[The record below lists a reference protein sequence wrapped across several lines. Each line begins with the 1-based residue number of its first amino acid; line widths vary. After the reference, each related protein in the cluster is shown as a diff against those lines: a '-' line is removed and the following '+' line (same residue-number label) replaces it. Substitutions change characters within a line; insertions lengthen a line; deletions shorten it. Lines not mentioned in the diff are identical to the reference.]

1 MSFLSNRPSALLHHI
16 THVEF
21 KYPIGWLWSPT
32 EGGHRGQSF
41 DNVVFRLGE
50 AWSESLEH
58 LSALMPSQH
67 LSQLIIDFGL
77 VQPTVFTYSIR
88 AGFTKPALGFMK
100 ERLFAVTEEALVGFR
115 DDGKWPEKEVRV
127 DGTFDFV
134 HRDVVA
140 VSRDIVSASL

>member
-1 MSFLSNRPSALLHHI
+1 MSFLSNRPSELLHHI

-32 EGGHRGQSF
+32 QGGHRGQSF
-41 DNVVFRLGE
+41 ENVIFRLGE

-67 LSQLIIDFGL
+67 LEMLTIDFGL

-88 AGFTKPALGFMK
+88 TGFTKPALSYMK
-100 ERLFAVTEEALVGFR
+100 ERLFAVTEEALTKFR
-115 DDGKWPEKEVRV
+115 DDGKWPEQELVV
-127 DGTFDFV
+127 DGTLDYIN
-134 HRDVVA
+134 RNVVTKLT
-140 VSRDIVSASL
+140 DIVPA